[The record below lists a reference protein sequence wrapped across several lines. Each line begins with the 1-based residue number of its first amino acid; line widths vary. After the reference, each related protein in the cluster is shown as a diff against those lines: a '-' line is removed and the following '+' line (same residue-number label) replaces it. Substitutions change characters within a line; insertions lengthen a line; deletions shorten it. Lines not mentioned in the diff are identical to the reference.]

1 MTLSYQRLVHPKNK
15 EILSWVIN
23 LIYECNIQ
31 IPFKPCVIY
40 SRAIYLH
47 LVSSQLV
54 ISKPNAY
61 INNNYHKLNL
71 VSSLLGKSL
80 L

>member
-1 MTLSYQRLVHPKNK
+1 MTLSYQRLSHPKNK
-15 EILSWVIN
+15 EILYWVIN

-31 IPFKPCVIY
+31 IPFKPFVIY
-40 SRAIYLH
+40 FQVIYLH
-47 LVSSQLV
+47 IVSSQLA
-54 ISKPNAY
+54 ISNPNAY
-61 INNNYHKLNL
+61 IHNNYHKLNL

>member
-1 MTLSYQRLVHPKNK
+1 MTLSYQRLSHPKNK

-54 ISKPNAY
+54 ISKPKSKIKNY
-61 INNNYHKLNL
+61 YHKHHL
-71 VSSLLGKSL
+71 VSSLPGESL